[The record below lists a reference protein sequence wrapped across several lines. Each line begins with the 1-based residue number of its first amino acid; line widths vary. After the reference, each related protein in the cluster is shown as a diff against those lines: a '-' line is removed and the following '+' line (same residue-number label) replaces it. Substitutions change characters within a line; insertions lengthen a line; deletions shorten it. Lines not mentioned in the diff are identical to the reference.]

1 MQPGIELNMKG
12 IRHMAAKYKQLAAR
26 LTDLI
31 SANLHNGIHRLPTEA
46 ELCRQ
51 YQVSRQTVR
60 QALSLLSAQGL
71 ITTRQGSGSYATGLS
86 EDGLGNTIALLIRN
100 EQEHIYPELVDDIRT
115 ILANKSYTLSVYSTK
130 DQVSREREILEEL
143 LQDIPR
149 GIIAEPCKSALPN
162 PNLNCYEK
170 FRKLERPLVF
180 LHNSYTALPW
190 AICIKNDDYYGGYL
204 LGQHLSAQGH
214 TRVAGLFKIDDMQ
227 GVERYHGFQSFM
239 RDTGY
244 MVPDY
249 RIGWYTSAELDRLE
263 DKQDTRFLSEFIHRQ
278 LSDCSALICQNDEI
292 AYWMIKELSYAGLEV
307 PQDIT
312 VVCFTDSYLSELSH
326 VRITT
331 LAHKPHETARRTAD
345 CMLRSLQR
353 LPAASQEIPWELIVR
368 ESDAALHS

>member
-1 MQPGIELNMKG
+1 MKVNMKG

-31 SANLHNGIHRLPTEA
+31 SANLHNGIHKLPTEA

-368 ESDAALHS
+368 ESDTALHS